1 MTVSQNYCP
10 VVGECPHEPVDTISN
25 SYFLVQPFDSE
36 KANRE
41 NAIKAALTE
50 FYGDIQKYKLKK
62 SDSKAYDFGSFC
74 DICLK
79 IKSSEFCIVDISG
92 ELYETIDKVSGK
104 KETKPFLRPNVA
116 LELGMA
122 YGFNK
127 PALIL
132 SRKLNN
138 KRLIPSDI
146 EFIRYID
153 ISPIEFRGWSVASQ
167 KLLNRLRDRQPFIPI
182 KKSLDLDI
190 GIIKK
195 ELRMLLRFK
204 ERWPSL
210 KRKSF
215 KINQILLRGGKLIGI
230 IENAKDLMEDMWF
243 KIYVSEN
250 GLEDLV
256 GRSKVYHVQP
266 DGLAQ
271 VEIFKVEEGV
281 GEYLEKVYRHCRT
294 EKYFTPERH
303 RLELIEPSEI
313 EKLTLEEVRNIKEH
327 LDKL

>member
-1 MTVSQNYCP
+1 MTGTKNYCP
-10 VVGECPHEPVDTISN
+10 VVGECPHEPVGTTSN

-36 KANRE
+36 KENRE

-50 FYGDIQKYKLKK
+50 FYEGKQKYKLKT
-62 SDSKAYDFGSFC
+62 SDSKAYDVGSFC

-92 ELYETIDKVSGK
+92 ELYETIDKVSGN
-104 KETKPFLRPNVA
+104 KEKKPFLRPNVA

-127 PALIL
+127 PAFIL

-138 KRLIPSDI
+138 QRLIPSDI

-153 ISPIEFRGWSVASQ
+153 ISPIEFSGWPVASQ
-167 KLLNRLRDRQPFIPI
+167 ILLNRLRNRQPFIPL
-182 KKSLDLDI
+182 KESLDLDFRI
-190 GIIKK
+190 FKK

-204 ERWPSL
+204 ERLPSL

-215 KINQILLRGGKLIGI
+215 KINQILLEGSKLIGI
-230 IENAKDLMEDMWF
+230 IKDAQDLMENMCF
-243 KIYVSEN
+243 KIYVLEN
-250 GLEDLV
+250 GLENLI
-256 GRSKVYHVQP
+256 GLSEVYHVQP

-271 VEIFKVEEGV
+271 VEIFKMEGV
-281 GEYLEKVYRHCRT
+281 GDYLYSVIQYCQTGESYT
-294 EKYFTPERH
+294 LGRH
-303 RLELIEPSEI
+303 RLELIEPPEI
-313 EKLTLEEVRNIKEH
+313 GRLTLTEIRNIKET